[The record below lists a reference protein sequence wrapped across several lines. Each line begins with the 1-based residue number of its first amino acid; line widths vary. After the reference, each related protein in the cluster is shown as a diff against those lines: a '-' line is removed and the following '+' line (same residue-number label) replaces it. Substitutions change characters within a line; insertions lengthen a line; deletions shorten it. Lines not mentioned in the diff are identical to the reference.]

1 MSEIKVKQKQ
11 GVVTDAWQMAFDEGV
26 PPKWVQDV
34 VEFQSALTDSL
45 VLRGGT
51 SLTVG
56 DYAVRRGRHVDV
68 LSAEDFK
75 LNYEVVDGEEDK
87 PKQQHSK
94 R

>member
-1 MSEIKVKQKQ
+1 MSEIKVKQRT
-11 GVVTDAWQMAFDEGV
+11 GVVTEAWQMALAQS

-34 VEFQSALTDSL
+34 VEFSSALTDSL

-51 SLTVG
+51 ALTVG

-68 LSAEDFK
+68 LSEGDFK

-87 PKQQHSK
+87 PTKHSK

>member
-1 MSEIKVKQKQ
+1 MSEIKVKQRT
-11 GVVTDAWQMAFDEGV
+11 GAVTDAWQMAFDKGL

-34 VEFQSALTDSL
+34 VEFSSALTDSL

-68 LSAEDFK
+68 LSEEDFK
-75 LNYEVVDGEEDK
+75 RNYEVVDGEEDK
-87 PKQQHSK
+87 PTKHSK
-94 R
+94 K